1 MMGLDDMGEM
11 EIPLHLLGNE
21 DGGHQGGMT
30 EDQMMAAAIQASLSE
45 MSLDGGN

>member
-11 EIPLHLLGNE
+11 EIPMHLLGNGGGF

-30 EDQMMAAAIQASLSE
+30 EDQMMEAAI
-45 MSLDGGN
+45 